1 MTPRAS
7 AASSIDFVSDAESVR
22 VEQVFIIWLNFSLID
37 FGGDYEVV
45 RAGEANRGSRKAG
58 AELIESRV
66 SGMR

>member
-58 AELIESRV
+58 TELIESRV